1 MDKRLILVA
10 DDDHDVV
17 RYVEVN
23 LRMEGF
29 EVATASDGLE
39 TLSAAAELEP
49 DLILLDVMMPEMDG
63 FEVCQRLRKDPKTKH
78 IAIVMLTA
86 KSLSSDRVVG
96 LTAGADDYVIKPFDP
111 AELVARVKLA
121 LRRTREMRD
130 VNPHTHLPGNIQ
142 IQLELSKRMA
152 AGSEFALLNIDLDNF
167 KAFNDHY
174 GFLRGDEAIK
184 NLARCA
190 RDATEQLAP
199 GAHFLGHIGGD
210 DFVIIVDPE
219 VAELIAKEIIDGW
232 DDTVPALFDP
242 QDAERG
248 YIEVVDRRN
257 EPNHFPLTTVSIG
270 IASNVARPIETHWEA
285 SEIASEM
292 KAYAKTDP
300 HSSYAIDRRHRAAE

>member
-1 MDKRLILVA
+1 VDKRLILVA

-39 TLSAAAELEP
+39 TLSAAAELVP

-121 LRRTREMRD
+121 LRRTREMHD
-130 VNPHTHLPGNIQ
+130 VNPLTHLPGNIQ
-142 IQLELSKRMA
+142 IQQELSKRMA

-184 NLARCA
+184 TLARCV
-190 RDATEQLAP
+190 REATEEADS
-199 GAHFLGHIGGD
+199 GSVFVGHVGGD
-210 DFVIIVDPE
+210 DFVAMVDPGSASAA
-219 VAELIAKEIIDGW
+219 AEAIISRW
-232 DDTVPALFDP
+232 DSQAPGLYDRE
-242 QDAERG
+242 DAENG
-248 YIEVVDRRN
+248 YIEVLDRRRKARRVSITTVSVGIASTASRPISGHLEAVEIATEMKSVAKGRPGSSFAVDRR
-257 EPNHFPLTTVSIG
+257 
-270 IASNVARPIETHWEA
+270 
-285 SEIASEM
+285 
-292 KAYAKTDP
+292 KT
-300 HSSYAIDRRHRAAE
+300 